1 MAVEMYINDIW
12 KAQYNELQ
20 NEFNI
25 GFININEKFIHWAID
40 SEERTRQISELMEYK
55 KKRIIEIIN
64 NLNNYS

>member
-20 NEFNI
+20 NEFNNA
-25 GFININEKFIHWAID
+25 FININEKFIHWSIS
-40 SEERTRQISELMEYK
+40 SEERTKQISELMEYK